1 MAVDIDAGESF
12 KAGIPQALFPAR
24 VQPGIA
30 RNKYVVSADG
40 ERFLFVAPLG
50 REALTPTTVVLNWGA
65 ELGR

>member
-1 MAVDIDAGESF
+1 MEIQAEESF
-12 KAGIPQALFPAR
+12 KAGIPRPLFAAR
-24 VQPGIA
+24 VQPGVA
-30 RNKYVVSADG
+30 RNKYAVSGNG